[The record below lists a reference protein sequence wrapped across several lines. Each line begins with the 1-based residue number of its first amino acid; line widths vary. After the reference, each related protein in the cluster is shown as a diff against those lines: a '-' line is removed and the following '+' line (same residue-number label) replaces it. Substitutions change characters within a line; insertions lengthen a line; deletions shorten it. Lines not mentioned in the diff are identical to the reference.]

1 MEYLNS
7 IKTGTMTQHSIS
19 RIAVIILGVVM
30 ILFGIYHF
38 MKPDNLIVFVP
49 DFLPGKKLLVYLVG
63 IAFILTGVAFITHKF
78 VMVAGYMLAVI
89 LIIFVLSIHLPNY
102 LHAADSDMQSMAFV
116 NILKD
121 TALAAFA
128 MYIGSEARN
137 LPE

>member
-1 MEYLNS
+1 
-7 IKTGTMTQHSIS
+7 MTQHTIS
-19 RIAVIILGVVM
+19 RTAVIILGVIM
-30 ILFGIYHF
+30 ILFGAFHF
-38 MKPDNLIVFVP
+38 MRPDNLIVFVP

-63 IAFILTGVAFITHKF
+63 VAFILAGLAFIAHKQ
-78 VMVAGYMLAVI
+78 VQIAGYVLAALLI
-89 LIIFVLSIHLPNY
+89 LFVLTIHIPNY
-102 LHAADSDMQSMAFV
+102 VGAGDADMKSMAFV

>member
-1 MEYLNS
+1 
-7 IKTGTMTQHSIS
+7 MTQHSIS
-19 RIAVIILGVVM
+19 RTAVIILGVII
-30 ILFGIYHF
+30 ILFGIFHF

-63 IAFILTGVAFITHKF
+63 LAFILAGVAFIAHKF
-78 VMVAGYMLAVI
+78 VMTAGYLLAAL

-102 LHAADSDMQSMAFV
+102 LGAADADMKSMAFV
-116 NILKD
+116 NLLKD
-121 TALAAFA
+121 TALASFA

>member
-1 MEYLNS
+1 
-7 IKTGTMTQHSIS
+7 MTQHTIS
-19 RIAVIILGVVM
+19 RTAVIILGVIM
-30 ILFGIYHF
+30 ILFGVFHF
-38 MKPDNLIVFVP
+38 LRPDNLIVFVP

-63 IAFILTGVAFITHKF
+63 VAFILAGLAFIAHKQ
-78 VMVAGYMLAVI
+78 VKIAGYVLAGL
-89 LIIFVLSIHLPNY
+89 LIIFVLTIHLPNY
-102 LHAADSDMQSMAFV
+102 LGAGDADMKSMAFV